1 MNVWKLGK
9 CKKKKRRYKLKK
21 RKKNTKRTE
30 AKKPQNSMLSLE
42 YRAIRVKIR
51 EKVPPQARARA
62 PDWRAGRRKS
72 AEISEV

>member
-1 MNVWKLGK
+1 MQKE
-9 CKKKKRRYKLKK
+9 KKKIQTKEKK
-21 RKKNTKRTE
+21 KKNTKRTE

-51 EKVPPQARARA
+51 KKVPPQAGARA